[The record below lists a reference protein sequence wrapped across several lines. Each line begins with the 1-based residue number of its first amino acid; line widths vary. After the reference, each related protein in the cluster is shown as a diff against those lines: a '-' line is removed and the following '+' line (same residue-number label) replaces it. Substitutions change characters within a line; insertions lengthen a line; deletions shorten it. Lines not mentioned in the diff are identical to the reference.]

1 MRKFFSLHRSGSEL
15 PYRMSDRIL
24 DMAGMALVILQLLLF
39 VFLQEW
45 EKGQNYGPE
54 SPSYAVWMVL
64 AVLFWVIGFFASRN
78 PSFVNV
84 PVRMNPKRTVIQNY
98 WKCHFARWLNIVH
111 FARWLNIVLPMINA
125 TTCWTERNSRLGL
138 PMEWAG
144 GFNLLAFI
152 LLTVVTVVLT
162 VKIYRAGRD

>member
-1 MRKFFSLHRSGSEL
+1 MRKFFALNSSGSDL
-15 PYRMSDRIL
+15 PYRMSDRIP

-54 SPSYAVWMVL
+54 SPSYAVWIVL
-64 AVLFWVIGFFASRN
+64 AVLFWVVGSFCSRN

-84 PVRMNPKRTVIQNY
+84 PVRMNPNRTTIQNY
-98 WKCHFARWLNIVH
+98 WKCRLV
-111 FARWLNIVLPMINA
+111 RWLNIVLPMINV
-125 TTCWTERNSRLGL
+125 TTCWSERNSRLGL

-152 LLTVVTVVLT
+152 LLTVVTIIVT
-162 VKIYRAGRD
+162 IKIYRAGRE

>member
-1 MRKFFSLHRSGSEL
+1 MRSFFTLNSSGSDL

-24 DMAGMALVILQLLLF
+24 DIAGIVLVILQLLLF
-39 VFLQEW
+39 IGLYEW
-45 EKGQNYGPE
+45 DKEQQCDGVE

-64 AVLFWVIGFFASRN
+64 AVLFWLIGFGASRN

-84 PVRMNPKRTVIQNY
+84 PVRMNPKRVTVQNY
-98 WKCHFARWLNIVH
+98 WKCH

-144 GFNLLAFI
+144 AFNVLAFT
-152 LLTVVTVVLT
+152 LLVVLAIVMT
-162 VKIYRAGRD
+162 IQVYRVGRG

>member
-54 SPSYAVWMVL
+54 SPSYAV
-64 AVLFWVIGFFASRN
+64 SRN

-98 WKCHFARWLNIVH
+98 WKCHFARWLNIV
-111 FARWLNIVLPMINA
+111 LPMINA
-125 TTCWTERNSRLGL
+125 TTCWTERNSHLGL

-144 GFNLLAFI
+144 AFNVLAFT
-152 LLTVVTVVLT
+152 LLVVLAIVMT
-162 VKIYRAGRD
+162 IQVYRVGRG

>member
-1 MRKFFSLHRSGSEL
+1 MRKFFALNSSGSDL

-24 DMAGMALVILQLLLF
+24 DIAGMLLVVLQLLLYIG
-39 VFLQEW
+39 LYEW
-45 EKGQNYGPE
+45 DKEQNYGTG
-54 SPSYAVWMVL
+54 SPSYVVWIVL
-64 AVLFWVIGFFASRN
+64 AVLFWVVGSFCSRN

-84 PVRMNPKRTVIQNY
+84 PVRMNPNRTTIQNY
-98 WKCHFARWLNIVH
+98 WKCRLV
-111 FARWLNIVLPMINA
+111 RWLNIVLPMINV
-125 TTCWTERNSRLGL
+125 TTCWSERNSRLGL

>member
-64 AVLFWVIGFFASRN
+64 AVLFWVIGFLPPGIRRSSMSR
-78 PSFVNV
+78 
-84 PVRMNPKRTVIQNY
+84 
-98 WKCHFARWLNIVH
+98 C
-111 FARWLNIVLPMINA
+111 
-125 TTCWTERNSRLGL
+125 G
-138 PMEWAG
+138 
-144 GFNLLAFI
+144 
-152 LLTVVTVVLT
+152 
-162 VKIYRAGRD
+162 

>member
-98 WKCHFARWLNIVH
+98 WKCHFARRLN
-111 FARWLNIVLPMINA
+111 LVLPMINVS
-125 TTCWTERNSRLGL
+125 TCWTERNSHLGL

-144 GFNLLAFI
+144 AFNVLAFT
-152 LLTVVTVVLT
+152 LLVVLAIVMT
-162 VKIYRAGRD
+162 IQVYRVGRG